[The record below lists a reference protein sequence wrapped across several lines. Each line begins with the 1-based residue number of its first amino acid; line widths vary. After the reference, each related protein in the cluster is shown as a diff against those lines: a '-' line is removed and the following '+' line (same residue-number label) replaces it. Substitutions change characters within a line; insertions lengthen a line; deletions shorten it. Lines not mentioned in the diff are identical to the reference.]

1 MSLVTRC
8 SGPRFAEMQIEL
20 VDLHYAI
27 KQIESLFE
35 NGSEN
40 FAIPDELFVEAAATV
55 VLGNKVELAMAN
67 TAGLSI

>member
-1 MSLVTRC
+1 
-8 SGPRFAEMQIEL
+8 MQIEL